1 MSLAPMRSEPSQTGC
16 AEVRSPLS
24 EVVLEGELVR
34 LEPLTNDHLVA
45 MLEAASTD
53 RSTFGLTS
61 VPAATPEAV
70 EQYISTAREQHE
82 RAEGLAFA
90 TVRRSDDRVVGS
102 TRFMSAE
109 YWKPIEAQPRSTP
122 IAIEVGYTWLISE
135 AQRTGINAEAKV
147 LMFNYA
153 FDVLR
158 VERITLKTD
167 ARNERSRRNIERA
180 GATFDGI
187 LRRHMPASDGGYRDS
202 AMYSLLREEWLDRR
216 GKRK

>member
-16 AEVRSPLS
+16 GEVGTPLS
-24 EVVLEGELVR
+24 EVVLQGELVR
-34 LEPLTNDHLVA
+34 LEPLTFDHAPA

-82 RAEGLAFA
+82 RSEGLAFA
-90 TVRRSDDRVVGS
+90 TIRRSDDRVVGS

-216 GKRK
+216 GERK

>member
-1 MSLAPMRSEPSQTGC
+1 MRSEPLHTGC
-16 AEVRSPLS
+16 GEVSSPLS
-24 EVVLEGELVR
+24 EVVLEGKLVR
-34 LEPLTNDHLVA
+34 LEPLTCGHATA

-61 VPAATPEAV
+61 VPAATSEAV
-70 EQYISTAREQHE
+70 GLYITTAREQYE
-82 RAEGLAFA
+82 RAEGLTFA
-90 TVRRSDDRVVGS
+90 TIRRSDDRVVGS

-109 YWKPIEAQPRSTP
+109 YWNPIDEQPRSTP

-153 FDVLR
+153 FHVLG

-202 AMYSLLREEWLDRR
+202 AMYSLLREEWL
-216 GKRK
+216 KRPGPHE

>member
-16 AEVRSPLS
+16 GEVGTPLS
-24 EVVLEGELVR
+24 EVVLQGELVR
-34 LEPLTNDHLVA
+34 LEPLTFDHAQA

-61 VPAATPEAV
+61 VPAATSEAV

-82 RAEGLAFA
+82 RSEGLAFA
-90 TVRRSDDRVVGS
+90 TIRRSDDRVVGS

-216 GKRK
+216 GERK

>member
-1 MSLAPMRSEPSQTGC
+1 MRSEPSQTGC
-16 AEVRSPLS
+16 GEVGTPLS
-24 EVVLEGELVR
+24 EVVLQGELVR
-34 LEPLTNDHLVA
+34 LEPLTFDHAPA

-61 VPAATPEAV
+61 VPEATPEAV
-70 EQYISTAREQHE
+70 ALYISTAREQHE
-82 RAEGLAFA
+82 RSEGLAFA
-90 TVRRSDDRVVGS
+90 TIRRSDDRVVGS

-216 GKRK
+216 GERK

>member
-1 MSLAPMRSEPSQTGC
+1 MRSEPLHTGC
-16 AEVRSPLS
+16 GEVSSPLS
-24 EVVLEGELVR
+24 EVVLEGKLVR
-34 LEPLTNDHLVA
+34 LEPLTFGHATA

-61 VPAATPEAV
+61 VPAATSEAV
-70 EQYISTAREQHE
+70 GLYISTAREQYE
-82 RAEGLAFA
+82 RAEGLTFA
-90 TVRRSDDRVVGS
+90 TIRRSDDRVVGS

-109 YWKPIEAQPRSTP
+109 YWNPIDEQPRSTP

-153 FDVLR
+153 FLVLG

-202 AMYSLLREEWLDRR
+202 AMYSLLREEWL
-216 GKRK
+216 KRPGPHE

>member
-1 MSLAPMRSEPSQTGC
+1 MRSEPSQAGC
-16 AEVRSPLS
+16 SEMSTPLS

-34 LEPLTNDHLVA
+34 LEPLTFDHATA
-45 MLEAASTD
+45 MLAAASTD

-70 EQYISTAREQHE
+70 EQYIATAREQHE
-82 RAEGLAFA
+82 RAEGFAFA
-90 TVRRSDDRVVGS
+90 TIRRSDDRLVGS

-109 YWKPIEAQPRSTP
+109 YWNPIDEHPRSTP
-122 IAIEVGYTWLISE
+122 IAIEVGYTWLVSE

-153 FDVLR
+153 FDVIG

-180 GATFDGI
+180 GATFEGI
-187 LRRHMPASDGGYRDS
+187 LRRHKPASDGGYRDS
-202 AMYSLLREEWLDRR
+202 AMYSLLREEWLEQR
-216 GKRK
+216 GQHK

>member
-1 MSLAPMRSEPSQTGC
+1 MPSEPSQTGC
-16 AEVRSPLS
+16 REVRTPLN

-34 LEPLTNDHLVA
+34 LEPLTTDHA
-45 MLEAASTD
+45 SGMLAAASTD
-53 RSTFGLTS
+53 RSTFGLTT
-61 VPAATPEAV
+61 VPEANMQSV
-70 EQYISTAREQHE
+70 GHYITTAREQHD

-90 TVRRSDDRVVGS
+90 TIRRSDDRLVGS

-109 YWKPIEAQPRSTP
+109 YWNLIDEQPRSTP

-153 FDVLR
+153 FDVLS

-167 ARNERSRRNIERA
+167 ARNHRSRRNIERA

-187 LRRHMPASDGGYRDS
+187 LRRHMPASDGGYRNS
-202 AMYSLLREEWLDRR
+202 AMYSLLREEWRER
-216 GKRK
+216 GGRHE

>member
-16 AEVRSPLS
+16 GEVGTPLS
-24 EVVLEGELVR
+24 EVVLQGELVR
-34 LEPLTNDHLVA
+34 LEPLTFDHAPA

-61 VPAATPEAV
+61 VPAATSEAV

-82 RAEGLAFA
+82 RSEGLAFA
-90 TVRRSDDRVVGS
+90 TIRRSDDRVVGS

-216 GKRK
+216 GERK

>member
-1 MSLAPMRSEPSQTGC
+1 MLSTPSQIGC
-16 AEVRSPLS
+16 SELRTPLNK
-24 EVVLEGELVR
+24 VVLEGELVR
-34 LEPLTNDHLVA
+34 LDPLTFDHASA
-45 MLEAASTD
+45 MLGAASTD

-61 VPAATPEAV
+61 VPAATQEAV
-70 EQYISTAREQHE
+70 QQYISAAREQHE

-90 TVRRSDDRVVGS
+90 TIRRSDDRLVGS
-102 TRFMSAE
+102 TRFMLAE
-109 YWKPIEAQPRSTP
+109 YWHPIDEQSRSTP
-122 IAIEVGYTWLISE
+122 IAIEVGYTWLIAE

-153 FDVLR
+153 FDVLG

-202 AMYSLLREEWLDRR
+202 AMYSMLREEWLEQR
-216 GKRK
+216 GQHK